1 MQMLKLEL
9 LNLFPNY
16 QERSTGKEDEID
28 ARVGIF
34 KSEDEERIVPFSF
47 SVIKLWTVN
56 IYDIDVN

>member
-1 MQMLKLEL
+1 MLKLEL

-34 KSEDEERIVPFSF
+34 KSEDEKRIVLFSF
-47 SVIKLWTVN
+47 SVIKLWTMN